1 MMYFSHDTVL
11 QAGDIEIDQQAY
23 AIVPA
28 LELRQK
34 LRFMNR
40 NDLRDRLDLDDNALL
55 DQQVDA
61 IGNVQYKTVVLHGL
75 QNFATNGESSL
86 PQLVRKA
93 YLIGRLQQ
101 SWSQYRMN
109 LDGGVDDLTT
119 YVVDLHATNECA
131 YHVRRASWTRAGP
144 SLRLRVTLRL
154 RVKPNS
160 H

>member
-1 MMYFSHDTVL
+1 MKLINKPTS
-11 QAGDIEIDQQAY
+11 
-23 AIVPA
+23 IVPA

-109 LDGGVDDLTT
+109 LDGGVDDLPT
-119 YVVDLHATNECA
+119 YVIDVHAANNALFTSGGRHGA
-131 YHVRRASWTRAGP
+131 RVSGS
-144 SLRLRVTLRL
+144 SLRLCAPSAAPRQKATSDSSKQRL
-154 RVKPNS
+154 PPTQ
-160 H
+160 